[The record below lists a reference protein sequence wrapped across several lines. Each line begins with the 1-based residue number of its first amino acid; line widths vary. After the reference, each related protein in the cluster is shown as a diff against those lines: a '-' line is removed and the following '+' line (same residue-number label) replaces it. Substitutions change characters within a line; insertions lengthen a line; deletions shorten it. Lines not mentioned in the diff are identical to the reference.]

1 MYDWVELFR
10 IDELIDLE
18 TACVTGEHSHLHAWL
33 NVTGARHDSTNCD
46 QLTDVLGPY
55 VSHLYDLLLAEFAWH
70 KDGLIVAFKLG
81 WDSCLW
87 VCVCALILTRNHTRL
102 QLDVARH
109 LHVKSSLLHNHIKA
123 GLVFFAEV
131 QAGLGHV
138 CIDYFMENLDVGCS
152 VANDSLDKTMVAIGT
167 KSINYQFN

>member
-1 MYDWVELFR
+1 M
-10 IDELIDLE
+10 
-18 TACVTGEHSHLHAWL
+18 
-33 NVTGARHDSTNCD
+33 
-46 QLTDVLGPY
+46 
-55 VSHLYDLLLAEFAWH
+55 
-70 KDGLIVAFKLG
+70 IVALELG
-81 WDSCLW
+81 RDSCLR
-87 VCVCALILTRNHTRL
+87 VCVRTLILTRNQTGL
-102 QLDVARH
+102 QLDITRH

-123 GLVFFAEV
+123 GLVFFTEV